1 MNPGGLPPLGP
12 VVEGQGTRFSVWS
25 PDATALWLCLF
36 DGQDHETRLLME
48 RDDRGVWSLV
58 VPHTGPGTRYGLR
71 ADGPYDPPA
80 GLWFDPDKLL
90 LDPYAKTID
99 RPFAHDP
106 ALAAPRGQGDDTA
119 PLMPKGV
126 VEASAPALPHKP
138 PLFTPGGLIYEVQVR
153 AFTMLHPDVPQ
164 DQRGTIAALAHP
176 AVIAHL
182 KSLHVSAIELMPIN
196 AWIDE
201 RHLPPLGL
209 RNAWG
214 YNPVSYFALDP
225 RLAPGGI
232 TELRDTVATLHA
244 AGIGVILDMVYN
256 HDGESDVLGPTLSLR
271 GLDARHYFRHAAD
284 GSLINDTGT
293 GNSIDCNHPVSRRL
307 ILDSLRWFVAQAGID
322 GFRFDLAPALG
333 RLSDGFH
340 ADAPLLAEMRADP
353 LLADRIMIAEPWDI
367 GPGGYQLGSFGEN
380 WLEWND
386 RYRDDMRRFWSGAS
400 YMLGAFATRLAG
412 SADLLG
418 QDATTRTVNFLAAHD
433 GFTLADL
440 TAYAHKHNEANGE
453 QNRDGHGEN
462 HSWNNG
468 VEGPSPDPVIQAA
481 RARDVKAL
489 LSTLFLS
496 RGTIMLT
503 AGDEFGRSQQ
513 GNNNAYAQDNAI
525 GWIDWARRDR
535 DIEAHAF
542 ALGLLRANTSDLHDV
557 ALLEE
562 GDVDWLDPGGH
573 PMAPD
578 RWEAPDARTVMLR
591 YRRSGVTLC
600 FNGSNSDTGF
610 ATLMGEVFVPARTI
624 LHYIPA

>member
-1 MNPGGLPPLGP
+1 MRPDDLPCLGP
-12 VVEGQGTRFSVWS
+12 VPQGQGTRFSVWS
-25 PDATALWLCLF
+25 PGATAMWLCLF
-36 DGQDHETRLLME
+36 DDADRETCLPLA
-48 RDDRGVWSLV
+48 RDEQGIWSRDV
-58 VPHTGPGTRYGLR
+58 VDAGPGTRYGLR
-71 ADGPYDPPA
+71 ADGPYDPSS

-90 LDPYAKTID
+90 LDPYARRID

-106 ALAAPRGQGDDTA
+106 ALAAPRGQGSDTA
-119 PLMPKGV
+119 PLMPRGV
-126 VEASAPALPHKP
+126 LEAPAPACP
-138 PLFTPGGLIYEVQVR
+138 PEPPRFTSGGLIYEVQVR
-153 AFTMLHPDVPQ
+153 GFTMLHPDVPEA
-164 DQRGTIAALAHP
+164 QRGTIAALAHP
-176 AVIAHL
+176 AVVAHL
-182 KSLHVSAIELMPIN
+182 KSLHVGAVELMPIN

-232 TELRDTVATLHA
+232 GELRDTVATLHA

-256 HDGESDVLGPTLSLR
+256 HDGESDAQGTTLSLR
-271 GLDARHYFRHAAD
+271 GLDARSYFRHAAD
-284 GSLINDTGT
+284 GALINDTGT
-293 GNSIDCNHPVSRRL
+293 GNSIDCNHPVTRRL

-333 RLSDGFH
+333 RMADGFRP
-340 ADAPLLAEMRADP
+340 DAPLLAEMRADP
-353 LLADRIMIAEPWDI
+353 LLADRILIAEPWDI
-367 GPGGYQLGSFGEN
+367 GPGGYQLGRFGDN

-386 RYRDDMRRFWSGAS
+386 RYRDDMRRFWNRAPHS
-400 YMLGAFATRLAG
+400 LGAFATRLVG
-412 SADLLG
+412 SADLFG
-418 QDATTRTVNFLAAHD
+418 QGAATRTVNFLAAHD
-433 GFTLADL
+433 GFTLTDL

-468 VEGPSPDPVIQAA
+468 AEGPSDDPAVKAA
-481 RARDVKAL
+481 RTRDLKAL

-525 GWIDWARRDR
+525 GWIDWTDRDR
-535 DIEAHAF
+535 EIEAHAV
-542 ALGLLRANTSDLHDV
+542 ALAALRAGNPDLHDT

-562 GDVDWLDPGGH
+562 GDVEWLDQHGQ
-573 PMAPD
+573 PMTPAL
-578 RWEAPDARTVMLR
+578 WEAHDARIVMLR
-591 YRRSGVTLC
+591 YRRSGFTLC
-600 FNGSNSDTGF
+600 VNGSDSDGPF
-610 ATLMGEVFVPARTI
+610 ALAGSEAIVAARTI
-624 LHYIPA
+624 MTG